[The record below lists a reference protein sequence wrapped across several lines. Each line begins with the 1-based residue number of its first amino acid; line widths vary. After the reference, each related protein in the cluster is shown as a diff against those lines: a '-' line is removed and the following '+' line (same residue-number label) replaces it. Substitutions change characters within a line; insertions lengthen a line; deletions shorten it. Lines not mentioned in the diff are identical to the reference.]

1 MGLPN
6 LIYNGKVPHDT
17 LVALGTEQTSRGFF
31 TFAGEPPIRRW
42 HVKPNQA
49 IVYIHAEVEGLG
61 SFGSYTITI
70 GKRLGLSR
78 IERVRGKRHPHCAG
92 SICWGNLG
100 SSVEHAL
107 SRHDIETVAGFCVT
121 VLTSFWPSDAYEGW
135 WSEEDAAETAPW
147 ICITC
152 GDPQPAYSCR
162 SCYSHICAHCAVT
175 CIDAANRLGYSFS
188 SRFCKPCV
196 VDTLCTGEDCT
207 HRDCWNHP
215 FKDEPPPPQRAQR
228 EASEHLADVL
238 AARMARETEVLSSAS
253 PAVEAQV
260 SYEDE
265 GTPAITQT
273 SGSSRA
279 TEHTAFIRTDGT
291 IADIA
296 GNIIGAEVTPGRPVQ
311 VTPGR
316 PVQLSMDLEGE
327 NNEQEDQGE
336 EETQGQE
343 DQGEEE
349 IWNELPL

>member
-1 MGLPN
+1 
-6 LIYNGKVPHDT
+6 
-17 LVALGTEQTSRGFF
+17 
-31 TFAGEPPIRRW
+31 
-42 HVKPNQA
+42 
-49 IVYIHAEVEGLG
+49 
-61 SFGSYTITI
+61 
-70 GKRLGLSR
+70 
-78 IERVRGKRHPHCAG
+78 
-92 SICWGNLG
+92 
-100 SSVEHAL
+100 
-107 SRHDIETVAGFCVT
+107 
-121 VLTSFWPSDAYEGW
+121 
-135 WSEEDAAETAPW
+135 
-147 ICITC
+147 
-152 GDPQPAYSCR
+152 
-162 SCYSHICAHCAVT
+162 
-175 CIDAANRLGYSFS
+175 
-188 SRFCKPCV
+188 
-196 VDTLCTGEDCT
+196 
-207 HRDCWNHP
+207 
-215 FKDEPPPPQRAQR
+215 
-228 EASEHLADVL
+228 
-238 AARMARETEVLSSAS
+238 MARETEVLSSAS